1 MDKELRKHRFVEA
14 FGIVV
19 IVLALVR
26 CAFPDIS
33 TQKSETAE
41 VLDSIPDEATSVE
54 VEPLETEPVES

>member
-41 VLDSIPDEATSVE
+41 VLDSIAVEAASV
-54 VEPLETEPVES
+54 